1 MANQNGT
8 SGSARV
14 GVVGELP
21 SGMGDLESCMGSE
34 VKDSKKYM
42 VLVVED
48 EHEARQMV
56 SEFSDEGKAF
66 IRRSAKACREMHPER
81 THCECFCC
89 SMFRWMD

>member
-1 MANQNGT
+1 M
-8 SGSARV
+8 
-14 GVVGELP
+14 
-21 SGMGDLESCMGSE
+21 
-34 VKDSKKYM
+34 VKADKYM

-66 IRRSAKACREMHPER
+66 IRRSANACRKMHPDR
-81 THCECFCC
+81 IHCECFCC